1 MWLDV
6 NFHHLA
12 KSEGTPV
19 DKNIVIHPGIVYF
32 RPLSIFLE
40 CYKHVY
46 REIPMHSS
54 VINIRYYPYEA
65 AREKIPVSTNSG
77 DFYGFLWNH
86 RCMGMGWTY
95 RRAESI
101 VTIEIFR
108 GKKIWKKNINFS
120 WRNHDFRIWVAKICQ
135 ILEN

>member
-1 MWLDV
+1 MDV

-46 REIPMHSS
+46 KEIPMHSS
-54 VINIRYYPYEA
+54 VINIRYYPYELS
-65 AREKIPVSTNSG
+65 RMCETPFFKWGVDLSENKI
-77 DFYGFLWNH
+77 
-86 RCMGMGWTY
+86 
-95 RRAESI
+95 
-101 VTIEIFR
+101 
-108 GKKIWKKNINFS
+108 
-120 WRNHDFRIWVAKICQ
+120 
-135 ILEN
+135 